1 MPICRF
7 KTDKGLIFG
16 RPDESP
22 GSGMLKALIV
32 DDEAKARDI
41 LLFHVENFI
50 PEITHVELAGNVP
63 EALRLIRSF
72 QPDIVFLDIVMPQQD
87 GFDLLNALE
96 TWDFDVIFTT
106 AHDQYAIK
114 AIRFSAL
121 DYLLKPVDPDELQAA
136 VQRHIE
142 RRSEQPQRQQLYR
155 NFVDNLHAPR
165 ENEFKLAIPTAD
177 GTYFF
182 QTKEIIRCQADRNYT
197 VFHLTGPR
205 RFIAS
210 RTLGEYDEI
219 LSAQGFLRVH
229 KSHLVNLEFIDNFMG
244 KDYIRL
250 LDQTEIEVARRRK
263 DDVKSALHGRNL
275 N

>member
-1 MPICRF
+1 
-7 KTDKGLIFG
+7 
-16 RPDESP
+16 
-22 GSGMLKALIV
+22 MLKALIV
-32 DDEAKARDI
+32 DDEPKAREI
-41 LLFHVENFI
+41 LHFHIQHFI
-50 PEITHVELAGNVP
+50 PEISRVEMAGSVP
-63 EALRLIRSF
+63 EALQLIHTF
-72 QPDIVFLDIVMPQQD
+72 QPDILFLDIVMPQQD

-96 TWDFDVIFTT
+96 DWDFDVIFTT

-136 VQRHIE
+136 VSRHLEKKEE
-142 RRSEQPQRQQLYR
+142 RPQRQELYR
-155 NFVDNLHAPR
+155 NFVSNLHAPR
-165 ENEFKLAIPTAD
+165 DNEFKLAIPTAD

-205 RFIAS
+205 RFVAS

-219 LSAQGFLRVH
+219 LNEHGFLRVH
-229 KSHLVNLEFIDNFMG
+229 KSHLVNLDFIDNFMG

-250 LDQTEIEVARRRK
+250 YDKTEIEVARRRK
-263 DDVKSALHGRNL
+263 DDVKSALQGRNL